1 MKDLY
6 EIPQRLLDKL
16 RNEWCLN
23 ELQIAELKRCGM
35 VKIWGVTLG
44 RADTGATLG
53 IPTRL
58 VSISGNGENAKIRV
72 TYTLR

>member
-6 EIPQRLLDKL
+6 DIPQRLLDKL
-16 RNEWCLN
+16 RNELCLN
-23 ELQIAELKRCGM
+23 ELQIAELKRYGI

-44 RADTGATLG
+44 RTDTGATVG
-53 IPTRL
+53 IPTRF
-58 VSISGNGENAKIRV
+58 VSIIGNGENAKIRV